1 MLIHYLAEKVKY
13 QSETEAEA
21 EAETIVLVLEFL
33 PPNPVTWL
41 LNKQVVEEAF
51 SYIT

>member
-33 PPNPVTWL
+33 PPNPVT
-41 LNKQVVEEAF
+41 
-51 SYIT
+51 